1 MNNGKY
7 RQAAR
12 PQRRGEASTGT
23 PAEPVERRPV
33 AKGNPDE
40 TTADGTQRP
49 TDASSDLVR
58 VREAAQRDATQRFTT
73 LLHHVTPDLLRQSY
87 TALKHEAAAGV
98 DEVTWQDYGRGLE
111 EHLEDLHRR
120 IHTGRYRAQPSKRIW
135 LAKADGTQRPI
146 GIAALEDKIVQKAL
160 VSILEQIYEADFLGF
175 SYGFRPRRGPHDA
188 LDAIYVAITRGKV
201 NWVLDADLRSFFDTL
216 SHTWL
221 LKFVE
226 HRIADP
232 RILRLLRKILR
243 AGVSEDGQWSRT
255 EVGVPQGAVIS
266 PLLANIYLHYVLD
279 LWAHRWRSRKARGE
293 VYIVRYADDF
303 VIGFQ
308 YDSDAKRFAKDLEER
323 LAQFALS
330 LHEEKTRLIEF
341 GRFAETDRK
350 KRGGGKP
357 ETFDFLG
364 FTHYCTRTRKT
375 GAFALGRKTI
385 AKRMRGKLKMVRGT
399 LRRMWQQPVERQGK
413 WLGAVLRGYY
423 NYYGVPGNTH
433 RLGVFRQE
441 ISKAWLRIL
450 RRRSQKGRRLKWS
463 RFATWTERWLPKVR
477 VTQPYPDKR
486 LRVRPKARAV

>member
-1 MNNGKY
+1 
-7 RQAAR
+7 
-12 PQRRGEASTGT
+12 
-23 PAEPVERRPV
+23 
-33 AKGNPDE
+33 
-40 TTADGTQRP
+40 
-49 TDASSDLVR
+49 
-58 VREAAQRDATQRFTT
+58 
-73 LLHHVTPDLLRQSY
+73 
-87 TALKHEAAAGV
+87 
-98 DEVTWQDYGRGLE
+98 
-111 EHLEDLHRR
+111 
-120 IHTGRYRAQPSKRIW
+120 
-135 LAKADGTQRPI
+135 
-146 GIAALEDKIVQKAL
+146 
-160 VSILEQIYEADFLGF
+160 
-175 SYGFRPRRGPHDA
+175 
-188 LDAIYVAITRGKV
+188 V

-216 SHTWL
+216 NHTWL

-266 PLLANIYLHYVLD
+266 PLLANIYLHYALD
-279 LWAHRWRSRKARGE
+279 LWAHRWRSQKARGE

-308 YDSDAKRFAKDLEER
+308 YDGDAKRFAKDLEER

-330 LHEEKTRLIEF
+330 LHKEKTRLIEF

-350 KRGGGKP
+350 NRGDGKP

-385 AKRMRGKLKMVRGT
+385 AKRMRGKIKEVRGT
-399 LRRMWQQPVERQGK
+399 LRRMWQQPIERQGQ

-433 RLGVFRQE
+433 RMGVFRQE
-441 ISKAWLRIL
+441 VAKAWLGIL
-450 RRRSQKGRRLKWS
+450 RRRSQKGHRLKWS
-463 RFATWTERWLPKVR
+463 RFATWTDRWLPKVR
-477 VTQPYPDKR
+477 VTHPYPNQR
-486 LRVRPKARAV
+486 LRVRP